1 MAIGISD
8 AHVELGKVVRSF
20 LENEKARAAGRVL
33 LDRSDESIP
42 SFWGGVAELGWL
54 GLHVRE
60 QDGGSGFGLAEL
72 LVVTE
77 ELGHAIAP
85 GPFLPSVL
93 VSSTLACF
101 GDDEVRSRWLP
112 GLVDG
117 SVIGA
122 FGLGDGIE
130 RVDGGCIAGEA
141 VVLGAA
147 LADVVAFIVDQD
159 VIVVR
164 ANTKGVHIRP
174 SASMDLTRRSGV
186 VSLGGVPLSEC
197 EVLEGWAPHA
207 LANARAL
214 LSAEA
219 VGGAKLCVEMATDYA
234 MHREQ
239 FGRPIGTFQAV
250 KHHCA
255 DMAVAAELATA
266 AVWDAGRADAGGD
279 FEQFG
284 LASAIAASR
293 SLPAFLRNGEMN
305 IQIHGGI
312 GFTWEH
318 DCHVLLRRAVS
329 LSSVV
334 DSAQAEDDLASMSL
348 DGLVRDHSLELP
360 PEAEEYRP
368 VTRNV
373 AEDLAGLEGPALR
386 SRLIDTGYLQPHWP
400 KPWVANATALEQ
412 LVIDEE
418 FARARIQRPDFGITG
433 WVILTLI
440 QNGSPDQVERWVRP
454 TLEGTYV
461 WCQLFS
467 EPDAGSDAAGIRT
480 RGERVDGGWLVTGQ
494 KVWTSAAHLSQ
505 RGLATVRTDPTKP
518 KHAGIST
525 MVVDMQSDGVEI
537 RPLREATG
545 NSLFNE
551 VFFDRV
557 FVPDDDVVGAVD
569 DGWKVARATLG
580 NERVS
585 IGGGS
590 VGSAA
595 GVDMVD
601 LYRRRRSHD
610 SALRRELGALIAER
624 QSLQALN
631 LRRVER
637 AVTGGGPGP
646 EGNMTKLVTA
656 EHAQRASD
664 FKRRVAGQDAA
675 LMEGVGWAVGMPVL
689 FARALTIA
697 GGTSEITRNQI
708 AERILGLPRDP
719 LVK

>member
-1 MAIGISD
+1 MAIGISE
-8 AHVELGKVVRSF
+8 AHIELGKVVRSF
-20 LENEKARAAGRVL
+20 LENEEARAAGRAL
-33 LDRSDESIP
+33 LDSPDESIP
-42 SFWGGVAELGWL
+42 TFFRGMAELGWL
-54 GLHVRE
+54 GLHVPE
-60 QDGGSGFGLAEL
+60 EHGGSGFGLPEL

-77 ELGHAIAP
+77 EMGHAIAP
-85 GPFLPSVL
+85 GPFLSTVL
-93 VSSTLACF
+93 VSSTLASS
-101 GDDEVRSRWLP
+101 DDDDVRSRWLP

-117 SVIGA
+117 SVTGA
-122 FGLGDGIE
+122 LGLSRGLSRTAG
-130 RVDGGCIAGEA
+130 RLTGEA
-141 VVLGAA
+141 VVLGAQ
-147 LADVVAFIVDQD
+147 LADVLAFTVDDD

-164 ANTKGVHIRP
+164 SGTEGVEIRP
-174 SASMDLTRRSGV
+174 SASIDLTRRSGV
-186 VSLGGVPLSEC
+186 VVLRDVLLSEC
-197 EVLEGWAPHA
+197 DILEDAAPQAIANSRVLI
-207 LANARAL
+207 
-214 LSAEA
+214 SAEA
-219 VGGAKLCVEMATDYA
+219 VGGAQLCVEMATEYA
-234 MHREQ
+234 IHRKQ
-239 FGRPIGTFQAV
+239 FGRPIAMFQAV

-255 DMAVAAELATA
+255 DMAVDAELATA
-266 AVWDAGRADAGGD
+266 AVWDAGRARAGGD
-279 FEQFG
+279 LEQFR
-284 LASAIAASR
+284 LAAAIAASR
-293 SLPAFLRNGEMN
+293 SLPAFLHNAEMN
-305 IQIHGGI
+305 IQVHGGI
-312 GFTWEH
+312 GFTWDH
-318 DCHVLLRRAVS
+318 DGHVLLRRAVS
-329 LSSVV
+329 LSSCV
-334 DSAQAEDDLASMSL
+334 DAGQADDEVASISL
-348 DGLVRDHSLELP
+348 DGSVRDHSLELP
-360 PEAEEYRP
+360 PEAEEHRP
-368 VTRNV
+368 GTRTI
-373 AEDLAGLEGPALR
+373 AQDLAGLKGEALM
-386 SRLIDTGYLQPHWP
+386 SRLIDTGYVQPHWP
-400 KPWVANATALEQ
+400 KPWGRDASALEQ

-418 FARARIQRPDFGITG
+418 FARAGVVRPDYGITG

-454 TLEGTYV
+454 TLEGRYV

-480 RGERVDGGWLVTGQ
+480 RGERVEGGWLVTGQ

-505 RGLATVRTDPTKP
+505 RGLATVRTDPKKP

-525 MVVDMQSDGVEI
+525 MVIDMQSEGVEI

-551 VFFDRV
+551 VFFDQV

-595 GVDMVD
+595 GLDMVELFSRTRPLD
-601 LYRRRRSHD
+601 Q
-610 SALRRELGALIAER
+610 ALQRELGALIAER
-624 QSLQALN
+624 QSLAAMN

-637 AVTGGGPGP
+637 AVTGAGPGP

-664 FKRRVAGQDAA
+664 FKRRVAGPDAA
-675 LMEGVGWAVGMPVL
+675 LMEGVGLAVGMPVL

>member
-20 LENEKARAAGRVL
+20 LENEKARAAGRAL
-33 LDRSDESIP
+33 LDRPDESMP
-42 SFWGGVAELGWL
+42 PFWEGIAELGWL
-54 GLHVRE
+54 GLHISE
-60 QDGGSGFGLAEL
+60 AHGGSGFGMPEL

-85 GPFLPSVL
+85 GPFLSTVL
-93 VSSTLACF
+93 VSSALARF
-101 GDDEVRSRWLP
+101 GDEESGARWLP

-117 SVIGA
+117 SLTGA
-122 FGLGDGIE
+122 LGLGTGVARVEDGRLRGETIVLGAGLADILAFTVEDDIIVVSAKTDGIE
-130 RVDGGCIAGEA
+130 
-141 VVLGAA
+141 
-147 LADVVAFIVDQD
+147 
-159 VIVVR
+159 VR
-164 ANTKGVHIRP
+164 HSP
-174 SASMDLTRRSGV
+174 SIDLTRRSCV
-186 VSLGGVPLSEC
+186 VVVRDVPVSEC
-197 EVLEGWAPHA
+197 VVLEGAALHA
-207 LANARAL
+207 LAVARTL

-219 VGGAKLCVEMATDYA
+219 VGGAQLCVEMATEYSV
-234 MHREQ
+234 HREQ
-239 FGRPIGTFQAV
+239 FGRPIAMFQAV

-255 DMAVAAELATA
+255 NMAVDAELATA
-266 AVWDAGRADAGGD
+266 AVWDAGRAFAGGD
-279 FEQFG
+279 FGQVL
-284 LASAIAASR
+284 LAAAIAASR
-293 SLPAFLRNGEMN
+293 SLPAFVHNAETN
-305 IQIHGGI
+305 IQVHGGI

-318 DCHVLLRRAVS
+318 DGHLLLRRAVS

-334 DSAQAEDDLASMSL
+334 DSAKAEDDVAHMSL
-348 DGLVRDHSLELP
+348 EGSVREHGLELP
-360 PEAEEYRP
+360 LEAEEYRP
-368 VTRNV
+368 ATRMV
-373 AEDLAGLEGPALR
+373 AEDLAGLEGDAQR
-386 SRLIDTGYLQPHWP
+386 ARLIDTGYVQPHWP
-400 KPWVANATALEQ
+400 MPWGRDATALEQ

-418 FARARIQRPDFGITG
+418 FARAGIVRPDYGISG

-454 TLEGTYV
+454 TLEGSLL

-525 MVVDMQSDGVEI
+525 MVIDMQSEGIEI

-585 IGGGS
+585 IGGGA
-590 VGSAA
+590 VGRA
-595 GVDMVD
+595 GGMDIID
-601 LYRRRRSHD
+601 LYRRRTPQD
-610 SALRRELGALIAER
+610 PVLRRELGALIAER
-624 QSLQALN
+624 QSLRALN

-637 AVTGGGPGP
+637 AVTGAGPGP
-646 EGNMTKLVTA
+646 EGNVTKLVTA

-664 FKRRVAGQDAA
+664 FKRRLIGPDAA
-675 LMEGVGWAVGMPVL
+675 LMEGVGLAVGIPVL

-708 AERILGLPRDP
+708 GERILGLPRDP
-719 LVK
+719 LLN